1 MTTSGLFASSRP
13 WFSRYCH
20 RSLNI
25 GSWLVR
31 IDVFACQEHVVAV
44 IVGSSS
50 GEFVAILLGC
60 LQFGTQLIGLVH
72 RWRQW
77 ATILVSRS
85 LHSNDHSN
93 CGGLVWLTYRFT
105 WPNWSSPPPLTTP
118 PKHQHS
124 KTMTNTTKTFQDW
137 LNTTHPFPD
146 YVEVLGIR
154 RGQWL
159 SNKLHDCHPIL
170 VQQARKCGVDCYY
183 DDSKIDRMITFAA
196 VYWDNPHS
204 ASVK

>member
-72 RWRQW
+72 RWRQS
-77 ATILVSRS
+77 ATILASRS

-105 WPNWSSPPPLTTP
+105 WPNWSSPPPSPL
-118 PKHQHS
+118 HQNTNTAKQWPTQPRRS
-124 KTMTNTTKTFQDW
+124 KTGWIPPTHSPIMLRCWGFVEDSGWVISCTIVIQFWYSKHVNVGWTATTMTVRLIEWSRSLQYT
-137 LNTTHPFPD
+137 
-146 YVEVLGIR
+146 GII
-154 RGQWL
+154 L
-159 SNKLHDCHPIL
+159 TLHL
-170 VQQARKCGVDCYY
+170 
-183 DDSKIDRMITFAA
+183 
-196 VYWDNPHS
+196 
-204 ASVK
+204 